1 MRNVLAVSLYFGVY
15 EVAKLRASELRGG
28 APKATDLLAAG
39 ALGGIAYWLFTY
51 PLDVV
56 KSAMQTDAIMPAD
69 RKYKGYV
76 DAVTKVCECAL

>member
-1 MRNVLAVSLYFGVY
+1 MQ
-15 EVAKLRASELRGG
+15 VAKLRAIERRNG
-28 APKATDLLAAG
+28 APQSSDFLVAG

-76 DAVTKVCECAL
+76 DTVKKVGRGIACCGVCAVR